1 MSSLFEPLKISN
13 FTLPNRIVMPP
24 MCMYKSRDNE
34 GNPRCF
40 HRLHYPARS
49 LGGVGFIIVEAT
61 TVSPEGYISKND
73 LGLWEDSQVE
83 AHKKLNYEIKKY
95 TCKIT
100 CVQLAHAGA
109 KGSSCG
115 SLVSPS
121 GIKFSDEFD
130 VPKTLKKE
138 EILDLVDKFKKATI
152 RAKASD
158 YNMVEIHAAHGYL
171 INEFLSPL
179 TNKRDDEFGGSFDNR
194 LRLLTLVMKE
204 VSKIMSFGVRLS
216 ADEWEEGGN
225 SIEQTKKIAKVCEE
239 FGASYISVS
248 AGGVVTKPSKM
259 PKIEPLYQANYA
271 KIIKQNVSIP
281 VIAVGLITTKEQGEY
296 LLDGGFC
303 DLVAYGRELLRNPNF
318 AFYAAKKAGLDDLVD
333 NSYKRAF

>member
-1 MSSLFEPLKISN
+1 MSSLFKPLKISN
-13 FTLPNRIVMPP
+13 FTLLNRIVMPP

-34 GNPRCF
+34 GLPRCF

-61 TVSPEGYISKND
+61 AVSPEGCISKND
-73 LGLWEDSQVE
+73 LGLWKDSQIE

-95 TCKIT
+95 TCKTT

-109 KGSSCG
+109 KGTCKG
-115 SLVSPS
+115 ILSPS
-121 GIKFSDEFD
+121 GIRFSQNYD
-130 VPKTLKKE
+130 VPKKMGIEDIKNVVL
-138 EILDLVDKFKKATI
+138 KFKEAAI

-158 YNMVEIHAAHGYL
+158 YDIVEIHTAHGYL

-179 TNKRDDEFGGSFDNR
+179 TNKKDDEFGGSFKNR
-194 LRLLTLVMKE
+194 LNLLKLIMKE
-204 VSKIMSFGVRLS
+204 VIKVIPFGVRLS

-225 SIEQTKKIAKVCEE
+225 DITQTKEIARVCEE

-248 AGGVVTKPSKM
+248 AGGVVEKPSKM

-271 KIIKQNVSIP
+271 KTIKQNINIP

-296 LLDGGFC
+296 LLEGGFC
-303 DLVAYGRELLRNPNF
+303 DLVAYGRELLRNPNL
-318 AFYAAKKAGLDDLVD
+318 AFYAAKNACLNELIDS
-333 NSYKRAF
+333 SYQSAF